1 MPYPIGLQLYSLRR
15 EFDKDAENTLRRVP
29 TLGYRAIEMA
39 GRYGWSL
46 AQWQALLA
54 ETKLVVL
61 GAHVGLDALEK
72 DLAAEVAFQK
82 GVGNRRLV
90 MPWLAESH
98 RTKKGYA
105 SVAAQLNHLAQ
116 ELRAHD
122 MELLYHNHDF
132 EFTRFT
138 EGGCGFDV
146 LLNET
151 DPALVR
157 FEVDTYW
164 VERGGLNS
172 RDFITANASRIGM
185 IHAKELRTKD
195 LADVPAG
202 QGNVDF
208 VAITSLAKKKQWPV
222 IVEFEGDNASE
233 AVAASA
239 RYLSSLLSQGLCP

>member
-1 MPYPIGLQLYSLRR
+1 MPYPLGLQLYSLRR
-15 EFDKDAENTLRRVP
+15 EFDKDAEAAFRRVP
-29 TLGYRAIEMA
+29 TLGFKAIETA
-39 GRYGWSL
+39 GTYKFPLS
-46 AQWQALLA
+46 QWQALLQ
-54 ETKLVVL
+54 ETGLIVL
-61 GAHVGLDALEK
+61 GAHIGLDALEK
-72 DLAAEVAFQK
+72 DLTGEIAFQK
-82 GVGNRRLV
+82 GLNNRRII
-90 MPWLAESH
+90 MPWLAESS

-105 SVAAQLNHLAQ
+105 SVALQLNQLGK
-116 ELRAHD
+116 ELQSHD

-151 DPALVR
+151 DPKLVH

-202 QGNVDF
+202 QGNIDF
-208 VAITSLAKKKQWPV
+208 VAITSLAKKKHWPV
-222 IVEFEGDNASE
+222 IVEFEGENAPD

-239 RYLSSLLSQGLCP
+239 RYLSSLLA